1 MITELLF
8 MFCGLYIGKYYPQ
21 YVPIPRIQQ
30 EYIDAVLAYLKKESA
45 ATPQTAAQTAAP
57 TNELKHED

>member
-1 MITELLF
+1 MISELLF
-8 MFCGLYIGKYYPQ
+8 LVCGLYIGKYYPQ

-30 EYIDAVLAYLKKESA
+30 EYIDAVLAYLKKESS
-45 ATPQTAAQTAAP
+45 ATTQPTP